1 MHDSMPLPDY
11 RGGSLVNLMA
21 SLERG
26 LGGSTRG
33 PGRARYPELALAPAE
48 RFRETR
54 KVVLF
59 VIDGLGYQWL
69 LDTNPGGVLR
79 EHLAGSLT
87 SVFPS
92 TTASAITTLLSGCAP
107 QDHCLTGWFMWF
119 KEIGAVGA
127 PLPFKTRSGGH
138 RLAATD
144 AIAFELLRPSSIFS
158 RLPVKCF
165 IVQPRHLVN
174 TTYTRTF
181 RGRAEVQGFESLEE
195 YFQVTTNAL
204 RGKETRFIY
213 AYWAQLDALAHVHGV
228 ASARVRRHLGEIDR
242 GFARFLESTRG
253 AGVTVLVTAD
263 HGFIDTEPD
272 TQLHLD
278 QHPVLRD
285 ALLLPLCGEPRVA
298 YCYVKPHAI
307 REFEDYVSTELAFG
321 CTVLAREEMIGAEY
335 FGLGPPAP
343 RLRDRIGDYAL
354 VMKENFAIH
363 RPTPGTGIEPSPY
376 RRSWRIERK
385 RDAGAPRCGRAVIP
399 PPSPTGGESERS
411 HRVGGSIGGW
421 DGVVTSANRA
431 MVRAK

>member
-1 MHDSMPLPDY
+1 M
-11 RGGSLVNLMA
+11 
-21 SLERG
+21 
-26 LGGSTRG
+26 
-33 PGRARYPELALAPAE
+33 
-48 RFRETR
+48 
-54 KVVLF
+54 
-59 VIDGLGYQWL
+59 
-69 LDTNPGGVLR
+69 
-79 EHLAGSLT
+79 
-87 SVFPS
+87 
-92 TTASAITTLLSGCAP
+92 
-107 QDHCLTGWFMWF
+107 
-119 KEIGAVGA
+119 
-127 PLPFKTRSGGH
+127 
-138 RLAATD
+138 
-144 AIAFELLRPSSIFS
+144 
-158 RLPVKCF
+158 
-165 IVQPRHLVN
+165 
-174 TTYTRTF
+174 
-181 RGRAEVQGFESLEE
+181 
-195 YFQVTTNAL
+195 
-204 RGKETRFIY
+204 
-213 AYWAQLDALAHVHGV
+213 
-228 ASARVRRHLGEIDR
+228 RRHLGEIDR

-354 VMKENFAIH
+354 VMKENFAITDRLLGQGSNH
-363 RPTPGTGIEPSPY
+363 RHIGVHGGLSENG
-376 RRSWRIERK
+376 
-385 RDAGAPRCGRAVIP
+385 DAGAPRCGRAVIP